1 MHNLPF
7 SIRVRGTIES
17 LKNEM
22 EMTKGT
28 EEFLDWSPLIKCLQ
42 EALTE
47 NTEPEQIDDFDQPV
61 QLEEDFEDCEAW

>member
-1 MHNLPF
+1 
-7 SIRVRGTIES
+7 
-17 LKNEM
+17 M

-47 NTEPEQIDDFDQPV
+47 NTEPEQIDDFDQSV